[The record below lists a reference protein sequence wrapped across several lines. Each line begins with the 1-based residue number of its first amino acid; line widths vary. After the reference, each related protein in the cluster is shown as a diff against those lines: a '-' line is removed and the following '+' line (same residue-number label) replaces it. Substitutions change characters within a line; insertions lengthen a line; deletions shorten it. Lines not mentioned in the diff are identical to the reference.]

1 MISSSLNIEKCLN
14 CGHDIMASGEL
25 VKHTNTKDGHRF
37 FTKFCQECDC
47 SEPAQ
52 LTEKKELQVS
62 FPKKQG
68 KTRAEIEKLLGEGK
82 TNREISKILDMAS
95 SSVSYHVGAITA
107 AKAAANKASG
117 GHETGDT
124 GSIKAGETSGTKE
137 AVVGQEKPPILPS
150 PEPGILKSRIE
161 VENCD
166 GYSDVQK
173 QLISE
178 SVRQEIYH
186 AGKGKAITMEV
197 RKLPDRTRVVV
208 EITGEDAL

>member
-62 FPKKQG
+62 FPKKKG

-95 SSVSYHVGAITA
+95 SSVSYHVGAI
-107 AKAAANKASG
+107 KAAAAKASG
-117 GHETGDT
+117 GHETGD
-124 GSIKAGETSGTKE
+124 AGVNGTAKDQTKE
-137 AVVGQEKPPILPS
+137 ADAEQEKPPILPS

>member
-14 CGHDIMASGEL
+14 CGHDAMASGEL
-25 VKHTNTKDGHRF
+25 VKHTNVKDGHRF
-37 FTKFCQECDC
+37 FTKYCQECDC

-62 FPKKQG
+62 FPKKKG

-82 TNREISKILDMAS
+82 TNREIAQALDMAL

-107 AKAAANKASG
+107 AKAAAAKASG
-117 GHETGDT
+117 EHETVDT
-124 GSIKAGETSGTKE
+124 GPKGTEAQAKE
-137 AVVGQEKPPILPS
+137 ITAGQEKHSIPPAAD
-150 PEPGILKSRIE
+150 PGILKSRIE
-161 VENCD
+161 VACFE
-166 GYSDVQK
+166 GYYDTQK
-173 QLISE
+173 KLISE
-178 SVRQEIYH
+178 TVKEEIYH
-186 AGKGKAITMEV
+186 AGKGKTITMEV